1 MNQENRKKLV
11 LVDGSSYLFRAYH
24 GLPPLTH
31 NRHPTGAIYGVLNML
46 RKLIADEQPDNI
58 AVVFDAKGK
67 TFRNDIYAEYK
78 ANRPP
83 MPDDL
88 RVQIEPLHK
97 IIKAQGLPLIVIDDV
112 EADDVIGT
120 FSVEAS
126 RNGYSVLISTG
137 DKDMAQL
144 VNADVRLINTM
155 NNHIMTEATVPE
167 KFQVNSNQ
175 IIDLLALMG
184 DTSDNIPGVP
194 KVGPKTAAKWLA
206 EYDTLQ
212 GVMDHADEIK
222 GKVGENLRESLDFL
236 PMSYQLA
243 TIKLDCET
251 GINIEDLVQAEAD
264 TGALAGYYQQFGFN
278 RWLEELDSGSSV
290 MPEAEKLPSGEYE
303 CVLSDEAFARWL
315 EKLQKAARF
324 AVDTETT
331 SIDYMLAELVG
342 ISLCVEVGK
351 ACYIPL
357 AHRYE
362 GAPRQLDKKSVLKVL
377 KPILEN
383 PAIGKIG
390 QNIKYDA
397 HIFIGEGIQMQGL
410 ADDTMLQSYILNST
424 ASRHN
429 MDALAFYYLGRE
441 TIHYEEVAGKGA
453 KQIGFDQVELSKA
466 SDYAAEDADITLQ
479 LNDCLS
485 EKLQQTG
492 RLKQVYE
499 EIELPLVEVLLK
511 LEQNGVLID
520 QAMLEK
526 QGVEVDHQLG
536 EIETSV
542 YEQAGEVFNLSS
554 PRQIQA
560 ILYDKLELPVLRKT
574 PKGQPSTAED
584 VLEELSSNYEIP
596 RLILEHRSLN
606 KLKTTYIDKLPNEIN
621 AKTGRVHTSYQQ
633 AVAATGRLSSTSPNL
648 QNIPIRTAQGR
659 RIREAFIAQPG
670 KRILAL
676 DYSQIELRIMAHLSA
691 DESLLNAFEQGL
703 DVHRATAAEVFGS
716 NLEAVSD
723 EQRRA
728 AKAINFGL
736 IYGMSA
742 FGLGKQLNIGRNEAQ
757 QYVDTYFERY
767 PGVRTYMEE
776 TKTLAREQGYVETV
790 FGRRL
795 HLPDINSRNAVQRQ
809 YAERTAINAPMQGTA
824 ADIIKRAMVT
834 VHHWLIEDGDRAK
847 MIMQVHDELVFELDE
862 ADVERSRQKISHLMT
877 EAASLSVVLEVD
889 SGVGLNWNEAH

>member
-167 KFQVNSNQ
+167 KFQVNPNQ

-342 ISLCVEVGK
+342 ISFCVEVGK

-574 PKGQPSTAED
+574 PEG
-584 VLEELSSNYEIP
+584 
-596 RLILEHRSLN
+596 
-606 KLKTTYIDKLPNEIN
+606 
-621 AKTGRVHTSYQQ
+621 
-633 AVAATGRLSSTSPNL
+633 AA
-648 QNIPIRTAQGR
+648 
-659 RIREAFIAQPG
+659 F
-670 KRILAL
+670 
-676 DYSQIELRIMAHLSA
+676 
-691 DESLLNAFEQGL
+691 
-703 DVHRATAAEVFGS
+703 
-716 NLEAVSD
+716 
-723 EQRRA
+723 
-728 AKAINFGL
+728 
-736 IYGMSA
+736 YG
-742 FGLGKQLNIGRNEAQ
+742 
-757 QYVDTYFERY
+757 
-767 PGVRTYMEE
+767 
-776 TKTLAREQGYVETV
+776 
-790 FGRRL
+790 
-795 HLPDINSRNAVQRQ
+795 
-809 YAERTAINAPMQGTA
+809 
-824 ADIIKRAMVT
+824 
-834 VHHWLIEDGDRAK
+834 
-847 MIMQVHDELVFELDE
+847 
-862 ADVERSRQKISHLMT
+862 
-877 EAASLSVVLEVD
+877 
-889 SGVGLNWNEAH
+889 